1 MSKVIIT
8 CGKIGAGKST
18 YAEKLRKS
26 EKAVLLSCDEITLA
40 LFDGNIGEKHDE
52 IVERCQKY
60 LFQKSLEIIEI
71 GCNVI
76 LDWGLW
82 QKEERIEAREFYKK
96 HDVPCEIHYIHVS
109 DVQWQANLEK
119 RNADVLAGRTS
130 AYFVDE
136 GLAAKFDGLFEEPER
151 SEVDVWVE
159 NKWNKI

>member
-1 MSKVIIT
+1 MPKVIIT

-18 YAEKLRKS
+18 YAEKLRIK

-40 LFDGNIGEKHDE
+40 LFDGNVGEKHDE

-60 LFQKSLEIIEI
+60 LFGKSLEIIEV
-71 GCNVI
+71 GSNVV

-82 QKEERIEAREFYKK
+82 MKEERTEAREFYMA
-96 HDVPCEIHYIHVS
+96 HNVPWEIHYVYVS
-109 DVQWQANLEK
+109 DEQWQKNLEK

-136 GLAAKFDGLFEEPER
+136 GLAAKFDGIFEEPER
-151 SEVDVWVE
+151 SEVDVWIE
-159 NKWNKI
+159 NEWS